1 MAAAAPQNDGI
12 CVKAYPSQRWQLK
25 SLPGERVHTCPLT
38 ERGRARAHAHSG
50 AKRRKMVKKREGLSV
65 AQEIDGLE
73 EKLSLCRQS
82 MEEVD
87 LKLLREELSP
97 EGRKS
102 LERERSLLVTKA
114 ETYDTTELGRSPLSD
129 RACLSSPSTRG
140 SLSSSSSSACLQGTR
155 LQQSTWQVTAVG

>member
-1 MAAAAPQNDGI
+1 
-12 CVKAYPSQRWQLK
+12 
-25 SLPGERVHTCPLT
+25 
-38 ERGRARAHAHSG
+38 
-50 AKRRKMVKKREGLSV
+50 MVKKREGLSV

-87 LKLLREELSP
+87 LKLRREELSP

-114 ETYDTTELGRSPLSD
+114 ETYGTHPVPPLDVSPCTYTLPPRGD
-129 RACLSSPSTRG
+129 LQPLRVRDVCSPQI
-140 SLSSSSSSACLQGTR
+140 SLLPHFSAREQRNLWKVWILHPHNGAEFPQE
-155 LQQSTWQVTAVG
+155 